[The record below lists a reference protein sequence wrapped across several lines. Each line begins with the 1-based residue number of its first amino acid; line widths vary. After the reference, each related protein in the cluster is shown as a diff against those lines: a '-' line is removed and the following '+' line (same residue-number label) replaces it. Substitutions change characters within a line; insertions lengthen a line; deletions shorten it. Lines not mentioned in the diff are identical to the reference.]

1 MTSYYIF
8 KYLHIFGVVLLL
20 GNVTVTAV
28 WKVFADRS
36 KDWRIIAFGQA
47 MVTGT
52 DFGLTIPGIFLTM
65 VGGYGLVW
73 EAQYGLLEP
82 EWLLWSQIMFVAA
95 GLIWLGILVPV
106 QIKQARLAR
115 QFDGDH
121 SLTPEYRRLSRIWI
135 TWGLISFV
143 PLMIAMYLMIA
154 KPYWQ

>member
-52 DFGLTIPGIFLTM
+52 DFGLTIPGIILTM
-65 VGGYGLVW
+65 VGGYGLIWVA
-73 EAQYGLLEP
+73 EFSLLEP
-82 EWLLWSQIMFVAA
+82 DWLLWSQLMFIAA
-95 GLIWLGILVPV
+95 GVIWLGILVPV

-115 QFDGDH
+115 AFAGEE

-154 KPYWQ
+154 KPG

>member
-1 MTSYYIF
+1 MSAYDFF
-8 KYLHIFGVVLLL
+8 KYLHIFGIILLM

-52 DFGLTIPGIFLTM
+52 DFGITIPGIILTM
-65 VGGYGLVW
+65 VGGYGLIW
-73 EAQYGLLEP
+73 AGQFSLIEP
-82 EWLLWSQIMFVAA
+82 AWLLWSQILFASA
-95 GLIWLGILVPV
+95 GIIWLGILVPV

-115 QFDGDH
+115 AFTEEA
-121 SLTPEYRRLSRIWI
+121 SLSPEYKRLSWVWI
-135 TWGLISFV
+135 IWGLISFV

-154 KPYWQ
+154 KPSF

>member
-52 DFGLTIPGIFLTM
+52 DFGLTIPGIILTM
-65 VGGYGLVW
+65 VGGYGMIW
-73 EAQYGLLEP
+73 EAGYGLIEP
-82 EWLLWSQIMFVAA
+82 AWLLWSQLMFIAA
-95 GLIWLGILVPV
+95 GVIWLGILVPV
-106 QIKQARLAR
+106 QIKQARLAKK
-115 QFDGDH
+115 FAGEH
-121 SLTPEYRRLSRIWI
+121 SLTPEYRRLSHIWI

-154 KPYWQ
+154 KPG